1 MFKLIMPAIAAIFL
15 YSAAN
20 AAATEL
26 ALTCAWDLGGKFEL
40 KINEQGVTKN
50 GHAVT
55 NQVSISEA
63 EIIWHE
69 TAPSGHD
76 YEYNVERRSGVLVAS
91 TFSKSYNRK
100 VENKAVCVKAGGSS
114 EAGF

>member
-1 MFKLIMPAIAAIFL
+1 MFKLIMPAIAAMLI
-15 YSAAN
+15 YSATN

-26 ALTCAWDLGGKFEL
+26 VLTCAWDLGGKFEL

-55 NQVSISEA
+55 SQVSISET
-63 EIIWHE
+63 EIVWHE

-76 YEYNVERRSGVLVAS
+76 YEYNVDRHSGVLAAS
-91 TFSKSYNRK
+91 TFSTTYNRK
-100 VENKAVCVKAGGSS
+100 VVNKAVCVKAGGSS